1 VSEPIR
7 VLLVEDNQVFREAL
21 ELLLGLRSDMDVVAS
36 VPDGTA
42 AAAAAAEVRP
52 DVVLMDYRLPGLD
65 GVQATRAVREA
76 CPTAA
81 VVCLTASATLRER
94 DALTDAGVVACLRK
108 DDGLDAVVAAIH
120 GAAQT
125 KAV

>member
-21 ELLLGLRSDMDVVAS
+21 ELILGLRSDMKVVAS
-36 VPDGTA
+36 VPDGSNA
-42 AAAAAAEVRP
+42 AAVAADVRP
-52 DVVLMDYRLPGLD
+52 DVVVMDYRLPGLD
-65 GVQATRAVREA
+65 GVQATRAVRDA

-81 VVCLTASATLRER
+81 VICLTASATLRER
-94 DALTDAGVVACLRK
+94 DALADAGVVAFLRK

-120 GAAQT
+120 GAAR
-125 KAV
+125 APA